1 MERKVMGYLY
11 KEKELA
17 FSLYFLSDW
26 TQLRVTTDEKAERP
40 FLTKCECVAC
50 VSSEI
55 VCIHGE

>member
-1 MERKVMGYLY
+1 MVYLY

-40 FLTKCECVAC
+40 FLTKCETVAC
-50 VSSEI
+50 VSSKI